1 VRPAS
6 VWREKEREWEE
17 RDGGR
22 LEKPLWCGFYAS
34 LRREEG
40 EKKIEKR

>member
-1 VRPAS
+1 
-6 VWREKEREWEE
+6 
-17 RDGGR
+17 